1 MVLVSQFLS
10 VSFEHAHPSADEI
23 RIAAYRCAMDAGEK
37 GVCLV
42 QAKVLDHA
50 APINVVVNIAA
61 GEATVVLSL
70 PKQIHAFPFG
80 WAYYFES
87 GVYLVT
93 EQPAEAVSKDVRSSV
108 SDTDPLYLLQQGNVR
123 DKALPQYSPRISSS
137 NTAKRS
143 GRTGKAA
150 RMGTV
155 ISTFCYTRTE
165 HRKRPSRF
173 VFRDSRRRSAFSFQ
187 PRHIAGQG

>member
-1 MVLVSQFLS
+1 MSQFLS

-108 SDTDPLYLLQQGNVR
+108 SDTDPLYLL
-123 DKALPQYSPRISSS
+123 ALDQ
-137 NTAKRS
+137 
-143 GRTGKAA
+143 
-150 RMGTV
+150 
-155 ISTFCYTRTE
+155 E
-165 HRKRPSRF
+165 
-173 VFRDSRRRSAFSFQ
+173 SAFVTTMLCLPDALRPV
-187 PRHIAGQG
+187 PRTVEGAAAAAMYLHRDLEHGTMEVTVGQAGGILEIGMRKESGEVTGLSAGGPVEVSV

>member
-1 MVLVSQFLS
+1 MSQFLS

-23 RIAAYRCAMDAGEK
+23 RIAAYHCAMDAGEK

-93 EQPAEAVSKDVRSSV
+93 EQPAVAVSKDVRSSV
-108 SDTDPLYLLQQGNVR
+108 SDTDPLYLLAL
-123 DKALPQYSPRISSS
+123 DK
-137 NTAKRS
+137 
-143 GRTGKAA
+143 
-150 RMGTV
+150 
-155 ISTFCYTRTE
+155 E
-165 HRKRPSRF
+165 
-173 VFRDSRRRSAFSFQ
+173 SAFVTTMLCLPDALRPV
-187 PRHIAGQG
+187 PRTVEGAAAAAMYLHRDLEHGTMEVTVGQAGGILEIGMRKESGEVTGLSAGGPVEVSV